1 MNENTKPEEWIR
13 QTAELT
19 IKQLDQELPNP
30 FSSDEGDWEVLQ
42 AWLLK
47 VIKHKLDY
55 DMQGLLQALYRIDL
69 KESKVKEI
77 LTLAPPDDIP
87 HLLTEE
93 ILKRQWQKI
102 LIRQKY
108 S

>member
-19 IKQLDQELPNP
+19 IKQFDQELSNP
-30 FSSDEGDWEVLQ
+30 FLVDEGDWEVLK
-42 AWLLK
+42 AWLNRVL
-47 VIKHKLDY
+47 KHKLDY

-77 LTLAPPDDIP
+77 LTMASPDDIP
-87 HLLTEE
+87 NLLTEE

>member
-30 FSSDEGDWEVLQ
+30 FLVDEGDWEVLK
-42 AWLLK
+42 AWLNRVL
-47 VIKHKLDY
+47 KHKLDY

-77 LTLAPPDDIP
+77 LTMASPDDIP
-87 HLLTEE
+87 NLLTEE

>member
-1 MNENTKPEEWIR
+1 MKESTKPEEWIR

-19 IKQLDQELPNP
+19 IKQLDQELSDP
-30 FSSDEGDWEVLQ
+30 FSSNEADWEVLK
-42 AWLLK
+42 AWLNK

-69 KESKVKEI
+69 NESKVKEI
-77 LTLAPPDDIP
+77 LTIAPPEEISN
-87 HLLTEE
+87 LLTEE

>member
-1 MNENTKPEEWIR
+1 
-13 QTAELT
+13 
-19 IKQLDQELPNP
+19 
-30 FSSDEGDWEVLQ
+30 
-42 AWLLK
+42 
-47 VIKHKLDY
+47 
-55 DMQGLLQALYRIDL
+55 LQALYRIDL

-77 LTLAPPDDIP
+77 LTLAPPDEIP
-87 HLLTEE
+87 ILLTEE